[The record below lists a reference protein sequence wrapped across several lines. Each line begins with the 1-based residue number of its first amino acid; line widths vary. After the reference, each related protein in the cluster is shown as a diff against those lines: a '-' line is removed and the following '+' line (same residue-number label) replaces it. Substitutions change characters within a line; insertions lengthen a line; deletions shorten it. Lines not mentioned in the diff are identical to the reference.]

1 VAAIGLGVAALVIWL
16 VLRPIHT
23 PIYNIRDV
31 NVSKFAYS
39 PSSHALDA
47 AASYT
52 VVAYNGNAKIGI
64 KYDSISIDTS
74 YLGQVFD
81 HAVIPGFYHG
91 HRQNKTLPVSFTTT
105 GFPLTATN
113 GALLETNIQA
123 QSVPLLMRVDVT
135 ARLKIGAI
143 TTASFKVHVNCDV
156 VIKPPAATTPAQV
169 LQQSCRRV

>member
-1 VAAIGLGVAALVIWL
+1 
-16 VLRPIHT
+16 
-23 PIYNIRDV
+23 
-31 NVSKFAYS
+31 
-39 PSSHALDA
+39 
-47 AASYT
+47 
-52 VVAYNGNAKIGI
+52 VAYNGNAKIGI